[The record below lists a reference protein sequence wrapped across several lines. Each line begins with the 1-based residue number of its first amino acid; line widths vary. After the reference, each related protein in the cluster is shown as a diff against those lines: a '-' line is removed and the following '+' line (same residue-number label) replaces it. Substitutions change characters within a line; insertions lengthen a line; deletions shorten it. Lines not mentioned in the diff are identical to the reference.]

1 MTEVLA
7 LQILDSEAT
16 EGNGP
21 AWCSIFSIYCT
32 TATN

>member
-7 LQILDSEAT
+7 LQILESETT

-21 AWCSIFSIYCT
+21 AWCSIFSLGCT
-32 TATN
+32 ITTN